1 MVITIFAV
9 ISLTFVIMQLLPG
22 TPYENEEKLTDEQIK
37 SLDKKYGFDE
47 PVVVQYFNYVSNVSK
62 GEFGSSFQFKGRS
75 VIKVIGERLTVSAVL
90 GVESI
95 IVGTLLGIM
104 LGIMAALRQ
113 GTFTDY
119 GSVMIAV
126 LGISVPSFLL
136 AILLQY
142 GFAMKLDWLPVAYWK
157 GPVYHVLPV
166 IALATGILAQ
176 VSRFM
181 RTEMVEVLSAD
192 YITFAKSKGL
202 TPFSV
207 IFKHSIRN
215 ALIPVITI
223 IGPLTAGI
231 ITGSLV
237 IEQIFAIPGIGEQF
251 VMSIYTNDYPVI
263 MGTTIIYTVAFVFII
278 FITDLLYGVVDP
290 RIRLQGGNS

>member
-1 MVITIFAV
+1 
-9 ISLTFVIMQLLPG
+9 
-22 TPYENEEKLTDEQIK
+22 
-37 SLDKKYGFDE
+37 
-47 PVVVQYFNYVSNVSK
+47 

-192 YITFAKSKGL
+192 
-202 TPFSV
+202 
-207 IFKHSIRN
+207 
-215 ALIPVITI
+215 
-223 IGPLTAGI
+223 
-231 ITGSLV
+231 
-237 IEQIFAIPGIGEQF
+237 
-251 VMSIYTNDYPVI
+251 
-263 MGTTIIYTVAFVFII
+263 
-278 FITDLLYGVVDP
+278 
-290 RIRLQGGNS
+290 